1 MIRKTNRQG
10 AFVAIAVAAIMA
22 GSCAAAQTAT
32 TTATTTAATYRGD
45 TAAYPAET
53 RQGALIDETRAN
65 ETRSDAAPERET
77 TISVV
82 KTFGARPWAPPAVD
96 DSAAWRAISSGSDV
110 LLDEAIARLRRLHP
124 DWTPGPELS
133 YAIARHRTLA
143 GLRGRDAEQTVSTL
157 RASGLRIDCQD
168 PELLWMLQ
176 NAEAAT
182 DRDAALN
189 TLRAIVGACPS
200 HERLTAIQK
209 AWGPY
214 GPQTVVDLIAIPGAR
229 HPEEQ
234 AILEQIR
241 LDSLPRDA
249 LDQTI
254 LTSTHLAPHLGGSPL
269 PTARPAYVPYS
280 GGEPVRHT
288 SSAARN
294 DQPQAALPRRAAPRS
309 APSKGTLA
317 DAEARRKAGDPKG
330 CIARA
335 DAGRG
340 VSPMGADMIAGW
352 CEMDRSNWRA
362 ALGRFDAVRLNKTSS
377 EPDAASI
384 RIDAVRAAAIAAAN
398 MGDRRHIDRLM
409 LDPQIP
415 ALVAE
420 EITQETDRTLF
431 LDGLDGRRG
440 ATMAD
445 NAARVIAQGGEADD
459 DLRLLAAWRLYETG
473 RCSQSWYAFREL
485 MTSATDSAVR
495 RKAELGFRASA
506 DSISPDSTVCNPV
519 K

>member
-1 MIRKTNRQG
+1 MIHRTNRQRAFG
-10 AFVAIAVAAIMA
+10 AAIATAIAAMMA
-22 GSCAAAQTAT
+22 GSGANAQTTTFRDAAANS
-32 TTATTTAATYRGD
+32 G
-45 TAAYPAET
+45 ET
-53 RQGALIDETRAN
+53 RQSASVAEM
-65 ETRSDAAPERET
+65 REAT
-77 TISVV
+77 PDHEITINIVR
-82 KTFGARPWAPPAVD
+82 TFGARPLPPVAVD
-96 DSAAWRAISSGSDV
+96 DSAAWRAISSGSDI
-110 LLDEAIARLRRLHP
+110 LLDEAIARLQRLHP
-124 DWTPGPELS
+124 DWTPGPDLG

-143 GLRGRDAEQTVSTL
+143 SLRGRSAEQAVSAL

-176 NAEAAT
+176 DAEAAT

-200 HERLTAIQK
+200 HERLTAIKK

-214 GPQTVVDLIAIPGAR
+214 GPQTVVDLIAIPGAQ
-229 HPEEQ
+229 HPQEQ

-249 LDQTI
+249 LG
-254 LTSTHLAPHLGGSPL
+254 HPVEAANRRAAYPGGSPL
-269 PTARPAYVPYS
+269 PTARPAHVPYS
-280 GGEPVRHT
+280 SYSGGAPY
-288 SSAARN
+288 SSGVK
-294 DQPQAALPRRAAPRS
+294 AAPPRKTATSARS
-309 APSKGTLA
+309 TANPSTSKGAPSKGALA
-317 DAEARRKAGDPKG
+317 DAEALRKAGDPAG
-330 CIARA
+330 CIVRA
-335 DAGRG
+335 DAARG
-340 VSPMGADMIAGW
+340 VSPMGSGMIAGW

-362 ALGRFDAVRLNKTSS
+362 ALGRFDAVRLNKSS
-377 EPDAASI
+377 AEPDATAI
-384 RIDAVRAAAIAAAN
+384 RIEAVRAAAIAAAN

-420 EITQETDRTLF
+420 EITRETDRTLF

-440 ATMAD
+440 AAMAD
-445 NAARVIAQGGEADD
+445 NAARVIAQGTEADD
-459 DLRLLAAWRLYETG
+459 ELRLLAAWRLYETG
-473 RCSQSWYAFREL
+473 RCSQSWYAFREI
-485 MTSATDSAVR
+485 MTTAATAEVR